1 MNVLKLPANYK
12 LIRETDPAKD
22 KKMVLWMNLTA
33 LAIATLMVTA
43 ALVLR
48 TIGEEKSGSVNIFI
62 NLVPAALMI
71 AGAIAYVF
79 LHEAVHGFFIE
90 RFSKT
95 KAKYGFTGLF
105 AYAGSDTA
113 YFDRRSYVVIALA
126 PIVLL
131 GAALLALNLALPASL
146 FWYVYMI
153 QILNIAG
160 AAGDSYVVLLT
171 SKMPRDTLINDTGKS
186 IRFYSAQG

>member
-1 MNVLKLPANYK
+1 MNVLELPAGYK

-22 KKMVLWMNLTA
+22 KKMTLWLNITA
-33 LAIATLMVTA
+33 LAIAAAMVAA

-48 TIGEEKSGSVNIFI
+48 APGEEKSGAVNISI
-62 NLVPAALMI
+62 NLVSAILMI
-71 AGAIAYVF
+71 AGIIAYIF

-105 AYAGSDTA
+105 AYAGSDAA

-131 GAALLALNLALPASL
+131 GAALLALNLALPANL
-146 FWYVYMI
+146 FWYIYII

-160 AAGDSYVVLLT
+160 AAGDAYLVLLT
-171 SKMPRDTLINDTGKS
+171 AKMPRDTLINDTGKS
-186 IRFYSAQG
+186 IRFYSALG